1 MTYLYIIPPM
11 THTRNIY
18 LVIYDGF
25 EILDMA
31 GPASVFSTAN
41 AVLKKEVYTIKLI
54 SSKGGEIAC
63 GSGLI
68 VHSQSLESVSLTPRD
83 TILIM
88 GSEPKKLQ
96 EALIENYLLNWLTI
110 HAPFTGRYGSVC
122 LGAFILAQAG
132 LLDGHH
138 VTTHW
143 AAEKN
148 LGKLYENVQVDPG
161 ALYVQSGKVWTSAGV
176 TTGIDMALAMIVE
189 DHGSN
194 TMNDIAKRLVVYSH
208 RPGNQSQFS
217 KLLETQNLGDSQ
229 FSNLISWINSNL
241 DRPIKVSDLA
251 AQVMMTERSFF
262 RKFKKIVGIS
272 PSRYVETVRLQ
283 RSKELIDSGISIQQT
298 SAAVGYNN
306 EQSFRTAFERFF
318 GITPAMHAK
327 MTSQKTVF

>member
-11 THTRNIY
+11 TDTRNIY

-68 VHSQSLESVSLTPRD
+68 VHSQSLESVSLTSRD

-96 EALIENYLLNWLTI
+96 EALIENYLLNWLTA

>member
-11 THTRNIY
+11 TDTRNIY

-96 EALIENYLLNWLTI
+96 EALMENYLLNWLTT